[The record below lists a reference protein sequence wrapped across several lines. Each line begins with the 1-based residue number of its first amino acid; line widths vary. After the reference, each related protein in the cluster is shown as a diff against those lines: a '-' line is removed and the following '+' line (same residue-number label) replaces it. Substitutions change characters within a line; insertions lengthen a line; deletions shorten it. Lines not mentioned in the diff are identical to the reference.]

1 MKCRDEFELI
11 INSKDN
17 IDGTSAYPNARF
29 YFGSIYDNAPS
40 LQRYADAPYCYI
52 KMSYFSVKETAVA
65 FQSGGI
71 GSLVIRLQGALPNQ
85 METIT
90 IAEGYNQ
97 NLTQGNIIGIMPTGA
112 SGFCYSTS
120 TYNNEYVKCP
130 NIFSGIRTISITN
143 QDGGAY
149 ALDSTE
155 HYFMIL
161 KVAFEMDGELND
173 NMNTISHKALNYDIQ
188 PKLFY

>member
-1 MKCRDEFELI
+1 MKCREEFELI

-17 IDGTSAYPNARF
+17 LDGTSAYPTAR
-29 YFGSIYDNAPS
+29 YNFGSVYDNAPS

-65 FQSGGI
+65 FQ
-71 GSLVIRLQGALPNQ
+71 

-90 IAEGYNQ
+90 LASGYNN
-97 NLTQGNIIGIMPTGA
+97 NLTQGNIIGVMPTGA
-112 SGFCYSTS
+112 SGFTYSTNN
-120 TYNNEYVKCP
+120 YNNEYVKCP
-130 NIFSGIRTISITN
+130 NIFSGIRTILITN
-143 QDGGAY
+143 QDGVAY

-161 KVAFEMDGELND
+161 KVAFEMDAELNE
-173 NMNTISHKALNYDIQ
+173 NMNSISHKALNYENV

>member
-1 MKCRDEFELI
+1 MKCREEFELI

-17 IDGTSAYPNARF
+17 LDGTSAYPTAR
-29 YFGSIYDNAPS
+29 YNFGSVYDNAPS

-52 KMSYFSVKETAVA
+52 KMSYFSVRETAAA
-65 FQSGGI
+65 FNTAVI

-90 IAEGYNQ
+90 LADGYNK
-97 NLTQGNIIGIMPTGA
+97 NLTQGNIIGIMPTGVD
-112 SGFCYSTS
+112 GFTYSTNN
-120 TYNNEYVKCP
+120 YNNEYVKCP
-130 NIFSGIRTISITN
+130 NIFSGIRTILITN
-143 QDGGAY
+143 QDGVAY

-155 HYFMIL
+155 HYFMVL
-161 KVAFEMDGELND
+161 KVAFEMDAELNE
-173 NMNTISHKALNYDIQ
+173 NMNSISHKALNYENV